1 MTDFSKL
8 SLDSA
13 DALFGALKDEVVS
26 TSSRWFEENEAAISG
41 YLRTLSDATMRT
53 AEALAEGRIGAEQA
67 AMILGDQK
75 ATLEQTFDFAQ
86 FMTLVLAQKL
96 VDGVFSIVCW
106 AVFKHTG
113 INLFPELVQP

>member
-13 DALFGALKDEVVS
+13 DALFGALKDEVVG
-26 TSSRWFEENEAAISG
+26 TSSKWFQENEAAISG
-41 YLRTLSDATMRT
+41 YLRTLSDAAMRT

-75 ATLEQTFDFAQ
+75 ATFEQTFDFAQ
-86 FMTLVLAQKL
+86 FMTLALAQKL
-96 VDGVFSIVCW
+96 VDGVFSIVGW
-106 AVFKHTG
+106 TVFKHTG

>member
-26 TSSRWFEENEAAISG
+26 TSSKWFEENEAAISG
-41 YLRTLSDATMRT
+41 YLRTLSDAAMRT

-67 AMILGDQK
+67 SMILGDQK

-86 FMTLVLAQKL
+86 FMTLALAQKL
-96 VDGVFSIVCW
+96 VDGVFSIVGW
-106 AVFKHTG
+106 AVFKATG